1 MIWLAG
7 FAAIGLMLA
16 ILELDP
22 SQLYTLSTIRYQVNS
37 EHWQAAAYF
46 VLAIIALLWLG
57 FYLLQLMAKRNNWQH
72 TSLFRSV
79 SSPKKSSHKKS
90 SQILES
96 QPLYHTPLTELYH
109 QGFIASIVKISIGLL
124 FLLAVFCHS
133 VAQRLA
139 FIESSPQKTLYV
151 QAMVMP
157 IGLSDKR
164 LKVEDKSVVQ
174 GYRQLVQLS
183 DIEFDSLQVIGDK
196 AKTVLP
202 YSNQFGSTIDNS
214 QLINPFHQPINIDVL
229 TDKAS
234 VSLNQAKTVTGLQ
247 ILPNAMTVMLQSYQI
262 KDEPLNKLAAGQ
274 QLRMKLALIPLEV
287 KDKNNPDEFDEYRW
301 LSSRHATA
309 KAFIVDTNYQ
319 KVEEVSNLI
328 LHQKIDVMRF
338 RFREH
343 FLQLM
348 NERAYSTNSESVHA
362 TDFENIDSHNTDS
375 GNNDSNKVDANSEHP
390 GLNQDGVAVTL
401 SLLTGDRSLISDE
414 TTALYRFG
422 GISHLLAISGT
433 HVLFLSILCA
443 TGATA
448 FINRFMPRL
457 YHFLPR
463 WQCAFIIA
471 ALTAFGYALFAGF
484 DVPALRTACML
495 LLVGVMRYLL
505 AVPAIFK
512 MLLLLA
518 VIMAWSDIFVLWQA
532 GFWLS
537 FVAVAVLVAYSQ
549 RWERKQDA
557 KQSLQVSQA
566 FVSPTLSLAGR
577 LGQQLS
583 GLFKLQLWMSIALL
597 PISLWLFGKVS
608 LWGFVV
614 NLFAIGLFGWI
625 IVPLNLLASVLFI
638 IFPNNA
644 LADSIWSLLFL
655 ILDLLH
661 RLLLTLQ
668 EILQYSGWVYTDI
681 SVPLLGLFLLLVLPW
696 LLPKGMLSRLLSM
709 APLVAIA
716 ALAYA
721 NNNTLKDSVQIT
733 VLNPKDSNYAASL
746 IHTQQQAWLLLS
758 EYDNKYQVAN
768 ASLMALQQQQ
778 LVQNLYDQLQE
789 HEISHL
795 TGIIV
800 QTQTAGLAPVV
811 RELNRHLPLSYYWQ
825 AGLANHKQQVNKAL
839 SGSTLTAQSCHSG
852 KQWPQQQSE
861 QLSAKKLPTKRYDT
875 DDLSLKVLTG
885 WQQVKDSG
893 VWDCVIELSTTQAI
907 YLNEQGSSEQLLA
920 AIHPSNSDS
929 MLVKQSKVDD
939 KRRTEPEVKKNSVVI
954 YSSVESQLGKLWEL
968 MCQAQ
973 ELKVGDSSVQF
984 KPTINEAYWLTPSQS
999 VLDPELI
1006 VNFSAKDWKI
1016 TGESMVPAKLSLTE
1030 SYLYWQQ
1037 ILATSDAK

>member
-1 MIWLAG
+1 
-7 FAAIGLMLA
+7 MLA

-46 VLAIIALLWLG
+46 VLAIITLLWLG
-57 FYLLQLMAKRNNWQH
+57 FYLFQLVARRNNWQH
-72 TSLFRSV
+72 TSLSHSV
-79 SSPKKSSHKKS
+79 SSHKKS
-90 SQILES
+90 PYKKPSQILKP
-96 QPLYHTPLTELYH
+96 QRFYLTPLIELYH

-133 VAQRLA
+133 FAQRLA
-139 FIESSPQKTLYV
+139 FIESSPQKNLYV
-151 QAMVMP
+151 QAMVTP

-164 LKVEDKSVVQ
+164 LKVDDKSVVQ

-196 AKTVLP
+196 AETVPL

-214 QLINPFHQPINIDVL
+214 QRINPFHQPINTDVL
-229 TDKAS
+229 IDKAS

-262 KDEPLNKLAAGQ
+262 KDKPLNQLAAGQ
-274 QLRMKLALIPLEV
+274 QLRMKLALIPLEL

-319 KVEEVSNLI
+319 KVEEVSNLT

-348 NERAYSTNSESVHA
+348 NERTYSNNFQRVHA
-362 TDFENIDSHNTDS
+362 TDFENTDS
-375 GNNDSNKVDANSEHP
+375 GNNNSNKVDANSEHSD
-390 GLNQDGVAVTL
+390 LDQDGVAVTL

-448 FINRFMPRL
+448 FINRFMPRI

-471 ALTAFGYALFAGF
+471 AITAFGYALFAGF

-557 KQSLQVSQA
+557 KQSSQVSQA

-577 LGQQLS
+577 LGQQLA

-608 LWGFVV
+608 LWGFAV

-644 LADSIWSLLFL
+644 LADSIWSLLFW

-668 EILQYSGWVYTDI
+668 EILQYSGWVYI
-681 SVPLLGLFLLLVLPW
+681 VI
-696 LLPKGMLSRLLSM
+696 
-709 APLVAIA
+709 AP
-716 ALAYA
+716 
-721 NNNTLKDSVQIT
+721 
-733 VLNPKDSNYAASL
+733 
-746 IHTQQQAWLLLS
+746 
-758 EYDNKYQVAN
+758 
-768 ASLMALQQQQ
+768 
-778 LVQNLYDQLQE
+778 
-789 HEISHL
+789 
-795 TGIIV
+795 
-800 QTQTAGLAPVV
+800 
-811 RELNRHLPLSYYWQ
+811 
-825 AGLANHKQQVNKAL
+825 
-839 SGSTLTAQSCHSG
+839 
-852 KQWPQQQSE
+852 
-861 QLSAKKLPTKRYDT
+861 
-875 DDLSLKVLTG
+875 
-885 WQQVKDSG
+885 
-893 VWDCVIELSTTQAI
+893 
-907 YLNEQGSSEQLLA
+907 
-920 AIHPSNSDS
+920 
-929 MLVKQSKVDD
+929 
-939 KRRTEPEVKKNSVVI
+939 
-954 YSSVESQLGKLWEL
+954 
-968 MCQAQ
+968 
-973 ELKVGDSSVQF
+973 
-984 KPTINEAYWLTPSQS
+984 
-999 VLDPELI
+999 
-1006 VNFSAKDWKI
+1006 
-1016 TGESMVPAKLSLTE
+1016 
-1030 SYLYWQQ
+1030 
-1037 ILATSDAK
+1037 